1 MDGLQAGPTAEEIA
15 ASEASVRAAQASVW
29 SASGSVT
36 AAEDVSEADIAAAQ
50 KALDAALDDQQ
61 AAHDA
66 WVDLAI
72 CKVNVEGTIAPDQL
86 SFIFDRLYRG
96 DTSRQ
101 RDRESTGLGLPISLA
116 LVEAHGGT
124 ITADSSGENRG
135 STFTISLPL
144 S

>member
-72 CKVNVEGTIAPDQL
+72 CKVNVEGTIART
-86 SFIFDRLYRG
+86 SFHSSL
-96 DTSRQ
+96 
-101 RDRESTGLGLPISLA
+101 TGL
-116 LVEAHGGT
+116 
-124 ITADSSGENRG
+124 TAATPPASAIAKARDSGRR
-135 STFTISLPL
+135 FR
-144 S
+144 